1 MLMNLQLYMVN
12 SNGWVY
18 TWYSKHSGDGNSGS
32 QANLIAF
39 NNVTKKVMDTINAI
53 AMDDISVAQP
63 AASGVS
69 GTIGATTMDLGH
81 WAVL

>member
-1 MLMNLQLYMVN
+1 M
-12 SNGWVY
+12 
-18 TWYSKHSGDGNSGS
+18 GS

-39 NNVTKKVMDTINAI
+39 NNVTKKVADTINTI

-81 WAVL
+81 